1 MQRIVLFDVWRRC
14 FKRERLK
21 KMIEDKKECPDAEV
35 AAMLNFADAYKSK
48 KDAKGQAKKKSTHAE
63 LTKIQIQAKGA
74 WIYWAD
80 SIGMQG
86 IIGCSVTFSHSFL
99 KSTCFLDKLLL

>member
-21 KMIEDKKECPDAEV
+21 KMIEDEKECPDAEV
-35 AAMLNFADAYKSK
+35 AAMLDFANAYKSK

-63 LTKIQIQAKGA
+63 LTRNRSKLRVLGHTEPIPLACR
-74 WIYWAD
+74 
-80 SIGMQG
+80 SV
-86 IIGCSVTFSHSFL
+86 CSFRGL
-99 KSTCFLDKLLL
+99 LDAV